1 MSIWARIADAT
12 AEVVKGAHINERVH
26 GLLSVLTG
34 SHVFHH
40 DSQKVVHHQVAFT
53 VGVISLGAKM
63 AKADGIV
70 TRDEVI
76 AFKEVFKVPEGE
88 IENVSRIFDLAK
100 QDVHGYEVYADQL
113 ASLLKSNRDLLADVL
128 EGLFHIAM
136 ADGVFDRGEEKFLV
150 DVAQR
155 FGFTPAE
162 FNHFKARHLGS
173 VRCDPYEVLGIRR
186 DVDNDTLRRHY
197 HKLVLDNH
205 PDKMIARGVPPEFV
219 SLATKKIA
227 AINAAYEEL
236 SKERRI

>member
-1 MSIWARIADAT
+1 MSIWTRLADAT
-12 AEVVKGAHINERVH
+12 VEIVKGPHISERVH
-26 GLLSVLTG
+26 GLLGVLTG

-40 DSQKVVHHQVAFT
+40 DSHRMVHHQVAFT
-53 VGVISLGAKM
+53 VGVIALGAKM
-63 AKADGIV
+63 AKADGVV

-88 IENVSRIFDLAK
+88 MENVSRIFDLAK
-100 QDVHGYEVYADQL
+100 QDVHGYEAYADQL
-113 ASLLKSNRDLLADVL
+113 AFLLKGNRDLLMDVL

-136 ADGVFDRGEEKFLV
+136 ADGVFDPSEEKFLA

-155 FGFTPAE
+155 FGFTATE
-162 FNHFKARHLGS
+162 FSQVKALHVDS
-173 VRCDPYEVLGIRR
+173 VRCDPYEVLGITR
-186 DVDNDTLRRHY
+186 DVDDDTLRRHY

-205 PDKMIARGVPPEFV
+205 PDKMIARGVPAEFV

>member
-1 MSIWARIADAT
+1 MSIWARLADAT
-12 AEVVKGAHINERVH
+12 ADVIEGAHISERVH
-26 GLLSVLTG
+26 GLLGVLTG
-34 SHVFHH
+34 SHIFHR
-40 DSQKVVHHQVAFT
+40 DSHKMSHHQVAFT

-70 TRDEVI
+70 TRDEVM

-88 IENVSRIFDLAK
+88 MENVSRVFDLAK
-100 QDVHGYEVYADQL
+100 QDVHGYEAYADQL
-113 ASLLKSNRDLLADVL
+113 ASLLKGNRQLLADVL
-128 EGLFHIAM
+128 GGLFHIAM
-136 ADGVFDRGEEKFLV
+136 ADGVFDPSEEKFLA

-155 FGFTPAE
+155 FGFNPTE
-162 FNHFKARHLGS
+162 FSHIKARHVGS
-173 VRCDPYEVLGIRR
+173 IGCDPYEVLGITR

>member
-1 MSIWARIADAT
+1 MSIWTRLADAT
-12 AEVVKGAHINERVH
+12 AEVIEGAHISERFH
-26 GLLSVLTG
+26 GLLGVLTG
-34 SHVFHH
+34 SHIFHR
-40 DSQKVVHHQVAFT
+40 DSHHHQVAFT

-70 TRDEVI
+70 TRDEVR

-88 IENVSRIFDLAK
+88 MENVSRVFDLAK
-100 QDVHGYEVYADQL
+100 QDVHGYEAYADQL
-113 ASLLKSNRDLLADVL
+113 ASLLKGNRSLLEDVL
-128 EGLFHIAM
+128 EGLFHIAI
-136 ADGVFDRGEEKFLV
+136 ADGVFDPSEEKFLA

-155 FGFTPAE
+155 FGFTLTE
-162 FNHFKARHLGS
+162 FSHVKARHVDS
-173 VRCDPYEVLGIRR
+173 IRCDPYEVLGITH

-219 SLATKKIA
+219 SLATKKVA

-236 SKERRI
+236 SRERRI